1 VTANAQPEAVTEAIA
16 AGMTLCLV
24 KPLGLDRL
32 RHALELAVRDARAS
46 KASTAP
52 MVVATSDSSP
62 AVNPASRVKRA
73 SNASVMHV
81 STAATGSARHSAQAC
96 AYGPTRNFPS
106 NIVARRAVLPAPGA
120 PGFYPGQL
128 NGEACGHSDTT
139 RESIDS
145 AVPESGDSNGAT
157 VKAASASGTVPR
169 FSADQLNGFGNQA
182 AALVEAL
189 QSANRQDL
197 DEARRA
203 FGSGDF
209 CRLRDLA
216 HRMKGA
222 AFVIGATSFAN
233 ACLNLQR
240 ACAMLPGQGCDHA
253 AIRTAYDHFHDE
265 ARALDTALEQ
275 HPT

>member
-1 VTANAQPEAVTEAIA
+1 
-16 AGMTLCLV
+16 
-24 KPLGLDRL
+24 
-32 RHALELAVRDARAS
+32 
-46 KASTAP
+46 
-52 MVVATSDSSP
+52 MVPRATSLRISSP
-62 AVNPASRVKRA
+62 AA
-73 SNASVMHV
+73 
-81 STAATGSARHSAQAC
+81 
-96 AYGPTRNFPS
+96 PS
-106 NIVARRAVLPAPGA
+106 CLHPA

-128 NGEACGHSDTT
+128 DGEACGHSDTT
-139 RESIDS
+139 PESIDS

-169 FSADQLNGFGNQA
+169 FSADQLNAFGDQA
-182 AALVEAL
+182 AALVDAL

-203 FGSGDF
+203 FVSGDF
-209 CRLRDLA
+209 YRLRDLA

-222 AFVIGATSFAN
+222 AFVIGATSFSD
-233 ACLNLQR
+233 ACLSLQR
-240 ACAMLPGQGCDHA
+240 ACAMLPGQGYDHA